1 MNGHRRCLRVL
12 VVEDSPV
19 ARRLMVHILNED
31 PDLEVVAEAADGRE
45 AVRWTARCRPDVIV
59 MDVVMPTMNGLEAT
73 RTIMSETPTPIV
85 LVTSSY
91 DPAGGMSF
99 DALQAGAL
107 MLLPKPPGP
116 QAGTFGQEAA
126 GFRMTVKLMAEVKL
140 VRRRPAR
147 RPAPAAPGA
156 PPGTAGARA
165 VEVVAI
171 AASTGGPAALATI
184 LGQLPPDA
192 PVPILVVQHITAGFH
207 QGLVDWMASVSALE
221 VRLAEAGEPLRAGQ
235 VLFAPGDAHLGVD
248 GRGRVALSAD
258 PPIGGHRPSATHL
271 FRSVAERYGG
281 GAVGTILTGMGDD
294 GVDGLRT
301 LKEAGGLV
309 LAQDESTSV
318 VYGMPREAAVLGV
331 VDRVLPVG
339 QIAGELVAAW
349 DGGGS
354 R

>member
-1 MNGHRRCLRVL
+1 
-12 VVEDSPV
+12 
-19 ARRLMVHILNED
+19 
-31 PDLEVVAEAADGRE
+31 
-45 AVRWTARCRPDVIV
+45 
-59 MDVVMPTMNGLEAT
+59 
-73 RTIMSETPTPIV
+73 
-85 LVTSSY
+85 
-91 DPAGGMSF
+91 
-99 DALQAGAL
+99 
-107 MLLPKPPGP
+107 
-116 QAGTFGQEAA
+116 
-126 GFRMTVKLMAEVKL
+126 MAEVKL
-140 VRRRPAR
+140 VRRRPAHP
-147 RPAPAAPGA
+147 PAPAPAGPPSPSKPG
-156 PPGTAGARA
+156 GARA

-184 LGQLPPDA
+184 LGRLPPTT

-207 QGLVDWMASVSALE
+207 QGLVDWMASVSRLE
-221 VRLAEAGEPLRAGQ
+221 VRLARDREPLRAGQ
-235 VLFAPGDAHLGVD
+235 VLFAPAEAHLGVD

-271 FRSVAERYGG
+271 FRSVAERHGG

-294 GVDGLRT
+294 GVAGLRT

-339 QIAGELVAAW
+339 EIAGELVSAW